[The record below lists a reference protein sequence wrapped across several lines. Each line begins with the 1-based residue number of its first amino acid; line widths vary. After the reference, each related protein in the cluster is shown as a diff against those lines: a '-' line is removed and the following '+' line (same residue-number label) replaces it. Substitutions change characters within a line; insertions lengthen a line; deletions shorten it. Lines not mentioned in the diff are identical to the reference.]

1 MLAAFAAGFAVLW
14 NDVWFLLFE
23 LELVWFL
30 PPELE
35 LACLVFLAGALTR
48 LGCRARVS
56 EAALSVRV
64 VEMVAPL
71 SARGSPALLTFRYA
85 GF

>member
-35 LACLVFLAGALTR
+35 LACFVFLAGALPR
-48 LGCRARVS
+48 LG
-56 EAALSVRV
+56 
-64 VEMVAPL
+64 
-71 SARGSPALLTFRYA
+71 
-85 GF
+85 

>member
-1 MLAAFAAGFAVLW
+1 M
-14 NDVWFLLFE
+14 
-23 LELVWFL
+23 
-30 PPELE
+30 
-35 LACLVFLAGALTR
+35 TS
-48 LGCRARVS
+48 ARVS